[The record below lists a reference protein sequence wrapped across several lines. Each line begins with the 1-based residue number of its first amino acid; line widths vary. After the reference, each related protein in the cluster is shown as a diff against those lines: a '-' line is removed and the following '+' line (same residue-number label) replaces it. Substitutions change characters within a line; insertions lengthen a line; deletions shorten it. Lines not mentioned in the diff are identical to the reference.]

1 MNLILHVHEKVQHIL
16 YVNVL
21 YVNKIDYL
29 LLKLFVDDLLKMLIL
44 VDELNE
50 LVKLIKDDL
59 MVYYNDQDKE
69 VYEEIFHFYYEDEED
84 HNIL

>member
-21 YVNKIDYL
+21 YVNNIDYL

-50 LVKLIKDDL
+50 VVKLMKDDL

>member
-1 MNLILHVHEKVQHIL
+1 M
-16 YVNVL
+16 
-21 YVNKIDYL
+21 NKIDYL
-29 LLKLFVDDLLKMLIL
+29 LLKLFVDDVLKMLIL

-50 LVKLIKDDL
+50 LVKLMMDAL

-69 VYEEIFHFYYEDEED
+69 VYEEIFQFYDEDEED

>member
-1 MNLILHVHEKVQHIL
+1 
-16 YVNVL
+16 
-21 YVNKIDYL
+21 VNKIDYL
-29 LLKLFVDDLLKMLIL
+29 LLKLFVDDVLKMLIL

-50 LVKLIKDDL
+50 LVKLMMDAL

-69 VYEEIFHFYYEDEED
+69 VYEEIFQFYDEDEED